1 MVSMTHLKVLI
12 EINNATSIVMNPRYN
27 QMDELNKATK
37 YGSDLKLPVLLF
49 PIPLVPHD
57 AQQTSLSLNDHRT
70 TLCSPSPP
78 CLVPFV
84 SYCTKREKY
93 V

>member
-1 MVSMTHLKVLI
+1 MISITHLKVLI

-78 CLVPFV
+78 RPVPFV
-84 SYCTKREKY
+84 TYCTKREKY